1 MRFRATVNY
10 EGIARPLQEIDLAPL
25 QNATEEALQEY
36 FENKAREVVTLARD
50 LLRQR
55 IFHPE
60 RSTGR
65 AERSIGWLP
74 TSHGIT
80 VYLGAPYGAYIE
92 EGTRY
97 IDAKRFMTDAINQ
110 VLSDETIDRELDTI
124 LHDVVNRVMMGRR

>member
-10 EGIARPLQEIDLAPL
+10 EGMARPLQEFDLAPL
-25 QNATEEALQEY
+25 QGATEEGLQRY
-36 FENKAREVVTLARD
+36 FEDKARELVALARD

-55 IFHPE
+55 ILHPE

-74 TSHGIT
+74 TSNGIT
-80 VYLGAPYGAYIE
+80 FYLGAPYGAYIE

-97 IDAKRFMTDAINQ
+97 IDAKRFMEDAINQ
-110 VLSDETIDRELDTI
+110 VLSDEAVDRELDAV
-124 LHDVVNRVMMGRR
+124 LHGTVNRVVMGK

>member
-10 EGIARPLQEIDLAPL
+10 EGAARPLQEFDLTPL
-25 QNATEEALQEY
+25 QGATEKELQRY
-36 FENKAREVVTLARD
+36 FEDKARQLVALARD

-55 IFHPE
+55 ILHPE

-74 TSHGIT
+74 TSNGIT
-80 VYLGAPYGAYIE
+80 FYLGAPYGAYIE

-97 IDAKRFMTDAINQ
+97 IDAKRFMEDAQ
-110 VLSDETIDRELDTI
+110 ELDMV
-124 LHDVVNRVMMGRR
+124 LHNVVNRIVMGK